1 MAVSIPPYAQIS
13 DLLNCYDNNRLADL
27 VTDGGSRPAS
37 LTGNTILTAMLQQAS
52 GMIDAACQRGQKY
65 SQTDLLNIASGFD
78 PLNVQINMQ
87 TSQALMVRLTC
98 DLAYG
103 LLIGRRGYSAEDSAA
118 EAPRYAEAL
127 KQLDNLA
134 HGDWIFVTAGALAAG
149 LPQSQIVIS
158 QNVGLLTG
166 AAFRHFGDLVA
177 DPRNNKGGGSG
188 TTGGPF
194 G

>member
-1 MAVSIPPYAQIS
+1 MATSIPPYAQIS

-27 VTDGGSRPAS
+27 VVDGTARPAS
-37 LTGNTILTAMLQQAS
+37 LAGNTILLAMLQQAS

-103 LLIGRRGYSAEDSAA
+103 LLVGRRGYSAEDSQA

-127 KQLDNLA
+127 KTLKLLA
-134 HGDWIFVTAGALAAG
+134 DGDMIFVTAGALAAG
-149 LPQSQIVIS
+149 LPQSQVTIS
-158 QNVGLLTG
+158 QRVGLLSG
-166 AAFRHFGDLVA
+166 AARRYFGDLVA
-177 DPRNNKGGGSG
+177 DPRNDLGGGSG